1 MHITL
6 AKSSALLAY
15 LSFFKLSEYVYV
27 QTPIAGSKLY
37 IFSYE
42 IIVKKIVDKRKAI
55 TTSFGTLPFLYLAYI
70 WFLSIAIEND
80 ENPVVRIHS
89 AGAIRITKKALNDS
103 EK

>member
-42 IIVKKIVDKRKAI
+42 IIVNKIVDKRKAI

-80 ENPVVRIHS
+80 ENPV
-89 AGAIRITKKALNDS
+89 
-103 EK
+103 